1 MQTAYAV
8 VRPYFDRFAGM
19 NIYVGCTVT
28 LRPGSRTIAWGGKS
42 GEPLTNDLHSP
53 TDEDFAFVTGEY
65 EKLAKAGVM
74 AVAAMATKQPAP
86 KQVADKQAAPPDAPK
101 SDAPKADAGKKA
113 GK

>member
-1 MQTAYAV
+1 MKTTYTV
-8 VRPYFDRFAGM
+8 SERYFDRFAGM
-19 NIYVGCTVT
+19 NIYPGCTIT
-28 LRPGSRTIAWGGKS
+28 LRPSSRTVAWGGM
-42 GEPLTNDLHSP
+42 TNDLHSP

-74 AVAAMATKQPAP
+74 AVTAPATKQPAP
-86 KQVADKQAAPPDAPK
+86 KQEADKQAAPPDPPK